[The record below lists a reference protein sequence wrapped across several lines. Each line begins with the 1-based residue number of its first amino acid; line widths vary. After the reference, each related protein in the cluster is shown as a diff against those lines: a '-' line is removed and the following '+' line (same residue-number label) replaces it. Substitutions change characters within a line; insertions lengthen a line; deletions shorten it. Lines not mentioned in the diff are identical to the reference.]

1 MSTSF
6 EIEKFINGEILL
18 DIPRAGG
25 ICSISNKT
33 FRTPSS
39 FIFFDTV
46 TQEETPRSYILTFN
60 TKGIPSAGVI
70 IPKDSRVIEDV

>member
-25 ICSISNKT
+25 ICSISGKT
-33 FRTPSS
+33 FRTPIS

-46 TQEETPRSYILTFN
+46 TQEENALGYVLTFN
-60 TKGIPSAGVI
+60 TKGIPSAGAI
-70 IPKDSRVIEDV
+70 IPKDSKVVEDV